1 MSDITN
7 KFLPDLGTIK
17 KDLKQ
22 NGACKWNVN
31 ESGIKIF
38 FDVTGIGEMARLGSS
53 KSTFGVGISL
63 TAMVTNKVLNS
74 VNHVGFIL
82 SDGTII
88 HATTNRGVIRE
99 SGKGIIN
106 DTKNYVVAN
115 VGGNESDLISKYNQ
129 LKKTLYIDKDSYDWK
144 GIVRQVP
151 LIGKLLGRLNFAREN
166 KPYRFYCSELVA
178 NLLVRCG
185 VISYNELVSLN
196 EKTVGLDKYDEVDP
210 TKLFLMIKSKA
221 KLCPVVCDT
230 DKDLKKENTMTKNEL
245 KQLIKEVLVEQNALT
260 TLQISTV
267 GGGTTL
273 LLYKGDAKGSEVSS
287 DKHYKTPT
295 KFKDLIASL
304 NTTGGMTSDESIKK
318 ILKKLTPAQL
328 KELVREKIVVS
339 DKVSEFLGEE
349 ASTKELQKLG
359 FKPTKSDVNESPI
372 VRGLIRPD
380 PKSPLEGAVVKR
392 VESHGHYH
400 ADMILLTKNNKEIK
414 GRFEF
419 DPHNPPSFYE
429 SVNEAGGYEDGIKDA
444 KDRMKYVA
452 LRKMEKDHLAKSK
465 ITKDIKKQHHLDMAD
480 KYLDQA
486 LAIAKKHGVVDE
498 GKMNEV
504 QGYVFGPMETPNNW
518 ISTNAK
524 PKMKNGTKTWVVS
537 AVDFQKAFPNIQMKQ
552 LPTNPSK
559 YSNYYMVDNEGDLIA
574 YSQANV
580 GSSLD

>member
-1 MSDITN
+1 MSDIAN

-22 NGACKWNVN
+22 SSACKWNIN
-31 ESGIKIF
+31 DSGIKIF

-99 SGKGIIN
+99 SGKDIIN

-196 EKTVGLDKYDEVDP
+196 EKMVGLDKYDEVDP

-221 KLCPVVCDT
+221 KLCPVVCDA
-230 DKDLKKENTMTKNEL
+230 DKDLKKENIMTKSEL
-245 KQLIKEVLVEQNALT
+245 KRLIKEVLVEQNALT

-273 LLYKGDAKGSEVSS
+273 LLYKGDARGSELSS

-339 DKVSEFLGEE
+339 DKVSIDE
-349 ASTKELQKLG
+349 AS
-359 FKPTKSDVNESPI
+359 I
-372 VRGLIRPD
+372 
-380 PKSPLEGAVVKR
+380 
-392 VESHGHYH
+392 
-400 ADMILLTKNNKEIK
+400 
-414 GRFEF
+414 
-419 DPHNPPSFYE
+419 
-429 SVNEAGGYEDGIKDA
+429 
-444 KDRMKYVA
+444 
-452 LRKMEKDHLAKSK
+452 
-465 ITKDIKKQHHLDMAD
+465 
-480 KYLDQA
+480 
-486 LAIAKKHGVVDE
+486 
-498 GKMNEV
+498 NEV

-524 PKMKNGTKTWVVS
+524 PKMKNGTKKWVVS
-537 AVDFQKAFPNIQMKQ
+537 AADFQKAFPNIQMKE

-559 YSNYYMVDNEGDLIA
+559 YSDYYIVDNEGDLIS
-574 YSQANV
+574 YSQTNI
-580 GSSLD
+580 GSGLD